1 MMGRLCRLGRKNAA
15 DDTGQVVGRDTTQ
28 YSLITTT
35 GACIVVGFVVDLN
48 LHLAEGIKIS
58 KSREKLG

>member
-1 MMGRLCRLGRKNAA
+1 MAICAA
-15 DDTGQVVGRDTTQ
+15 KPVADNTGQVVGRGSTQ

-35 GACIVVGFVVDLN
+35 GACIVVDFVVDLN
-48 LHLAEGIKIS
+48 LHLAEEIKIS